1 MSMLLQRTM
10 TMWAIAVVILPHSPA
25 FAEEA
30 TPGSP
35 VSIIETAPSTAATAP
50 ADVPGV
56 IVFHARSSG
65 LNYKLDVRDPVP
77 LPEEFRFD
85 FAHRPAP
92 STGIRLTPVAGVNR
106 GGWAFSG
113 RAGPVRWLTPITSE
127 GSTVM
132 RFGGRV
138 PDQPRTP
145 GLGNF
150 NLSIHYA
157 FE

>member
-1 MSMLLQRTM
+1 MSMLLQRAM
-10 TMWAIAVVILPHSPA
+10 TVWAIAAVILPHSTA

-30 TPGSP
+30 TPGTP
-35 VSIIETAPSTAATAP
+35 VPVIETAPSTATTAP
-50 ADVPGV
+50 ADDPGV
-56 IVFHARSSG
+56 IVFQARSSG
-65 LNYKLDVRDPVP
+65 LNYKLDVRDSAP
-77 LPEEFRFD
+77 LSEEFRFD
-85 FAHRPAP
+85 FARRPAP
-92 STGIRLTPVAGVNR
+92 ATGIRLTPVAGVNR

-113 RAGPVRWLTPITSE
+113 RAGPLRWLTPITSE

-145 GLGNF
+145 GLGKF

>member
-1 MSMLLQRTM
+1 MLLQRAM
-10 TMWAIAVVILPHSPA
+10 TVWAIAVVILPHSTA

-30 TPGSP
+30 MPG
-35 VSIIETAPSTAATAP
+35 VSASVIETAPSTAATAP
-50 ADVPGV
+50 ADDPGV

-65 LNYKLDVRDPVP
+65 INYNLDVRDPA
-77 LPEEFRFD
+77 LPQEFRFD
-85 FAHRPAP
+85 FVHRPAP
-92 STGIRLTPVAGVNR
+92 ATGIRLTPAAGVNR

-113 RAGPVRWLTPITSE
+113 RAGPLRWLTPITSE